1 MLQGEVLV
9 YRTVMIPPVQLEIF
23 VRRNP
28 TSEVSLGVTGNIHQL
43 SLTGPDRLV
52 DKIEM
57 ELSIGRGLFSL
68 SQMKI
73 SNVKLKLRKAPM
85 LRFVYWEMINSYK
98 RSET

>member
-28 TSEVSLGVTGNIHQL
+28 TSEASMGVTGNIHQL

-52 DKIEM
+52 DKIEI
-57 ELSIGRGLFSL
+57 SIVRGLSSL

-85 LRFVYWEMINSYK
+85 LRFVYWEMINNK
-98 RSET
+98 CQ

>member
-28 TSEVSLGVTGNIHQL
+28 TSEASMEVTGNIHQL

-57 ELSIGRGLFSL
+57 ELSIVRGLSSL

-85 LRFVYWEMINSYK
+85 LRFVYWEMINNK
-98 RSET
+98 CQ